1 MYPLLGRGAIG
12 AYGSE
17 TGLTLA
23 DQKAVKK
30 VDVDEKETKEFK
42 EKLQQWKKHGPE
54 KGKKFRYFYKTPEDV
69 IQEKGSSSSNKKSG
83 SGPVT
88 ATSAGNKMSQ
98 VRKRRTKI
106 RKITKNKN

>member
-1 MYPLLGRGAIG
+1 M
-12 AYGSE
+12 
-17 TGLTLA
+17 
-23 DQKAVKK
+23 KK

-69 IQEKGSSSSNKKSG
+69 IQEKGNNKKTG